1 MGASCPQRNFIPS
14 VAKAPAASQR
24 IARPLGPTFGR
35 DRTISSRA
43 SLGCAQAA
51 PPPHVS
57 GVPRLART
65 VHPCYLVATSAP
77 FGHARKEIGRSWP
90 ERQLPGARVRGY
102 KQLRQARTLI
112 ARLLKAAAPDREG
125 CQRGAHTNKPTWDP

>member
-77 FGHARKEIGRSWP
+77 FGHARNEIWRSWP
-90 ERQLPGARVRGY
+90 ERQLPGARVRGV
-102 KQLRQARTLI
+102 KAV
-112 ARLLKAAAPDREG
+112 ASAAKRLLKAAAPDREG

>member
-77 FGHARKEIGRSWP
+77 FGHARNEIWRSWP
-90 ERQLPGARVRGY
+90 ERQLPGARVRGG
-102 KQLRQARTLI
+102 KSCCVSAETI
-112 ARLLKAAAPDREG
+112 
-125 CQRGAHTNKPTWDP
+125 T